1 MPIYNHQSGERARR
15 VEKEHIDIISYKNI
29 SDVQNCSNGSQ
40 IKLMSD
46 MMNVRERVIE
56 TQLRDVVKICV
67 QYSFT
72 L

>member
-1 MPIYNHQSGERARR
+1 M
-15 VEKEHIDIISYKNI
+15 EKEHIDIISYKNI